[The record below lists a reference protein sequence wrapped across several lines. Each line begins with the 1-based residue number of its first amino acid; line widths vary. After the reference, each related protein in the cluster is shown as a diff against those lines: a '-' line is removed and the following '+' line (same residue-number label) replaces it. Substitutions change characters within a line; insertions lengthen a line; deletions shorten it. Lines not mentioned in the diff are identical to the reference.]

1 MLRQSLAECVGTFVL
16 VLVGCGAACVHQVDP
31 TVLGQL
37 GIALAFG
44 LAVTTM
50 IYAVGDVSGAHLNPA
65 VTIAFILS
73 GRLDLRT
80 GALFTLTQS
89 IGAIGAASLL
99 NVVYAGQATD
109 LGTTAFAIAPGAAFA
124 VEAVCTMI
132 LMFVILAVA
141 TGAKEKGM
149 MAGVAIGAAV
159 GMNAVWAG
167 PLTGASMNPAR
178 SLGPALIHGQLDQLS
193 LYLLA
198 PVVGAAAAV
207 FLCRTVHE
215 PGHCCIQGG
224 GCGPSSTD
232 PK

>member
-1 MLRQSLAECVGTFVL
+1 MFRQFLAEFVGTFVL
-16 VLVGCGAACVHQVDP
+16 VLVGCGAACVHQTDP
-31 TVLGQL
+31 TILSHLGV
-37 GIALAFG
+37 AMAFG

-65 VTIAFILS
+65 VTVGFILS

-80 GALFTLTQS
+80 GAFFAIAQTA
-89 IGAIGAASLL
+89 GAVAAAALL
-99 NVVYAGQATD
+99 QAAYADRGTD
-109 LGTTAFAIAPGAAFA
+109 LGTTAFTMAPGAAFA
-124 VEAVCTMI
+124 IEAICTMI

-149 MAGVAIGAAV
+149 MAGVAIGAV
-159 GMNAVWAG
+159 VLMNAIWAG

-178 SLGPALIHGQLDQLS
+178 SLGPALIQGRLEQIW

-207 FLCRTVHE
+207 FLCRAVHE
-215 PGHCCIQGG
+215 PGLCCNEDG
-224 GCGPSSTD
+224 GCGPGT
-232 PK
+232 KQK